1 MGHVTETCKEEI
13 QMKKIIVGAFF
24 LLFIQSNSFSSIF
37 DDLKENKKT
46 SYLDFIL
53 LKIEQRLSQRHGLLG
68 PQPLAFRIQYQSVG
82 SVVNFLEEKEKIEI
96 SIIGVMD
103 KLRYEKKKYKPK
115 LSDCNI
121 LRNLLLYGKYGYNVI
136 FQKRNKYL
144 TKAGM
149 EDIFIAR
156 FLNNLS
162 LSDKE
167 RNYILENTITKVQI
181 IDPVRG
187 NDFFCKGN
195 VADELR

>member
-1 MGHVTETCKEEI
+1 
-13 QMKKIIVGAFF
+13 
-24 LLFIQSNSFSSIF
+24 
-37 DDLKENKKT
+37 
-46 SYLDFIL
+46 
-53 LKIEQRLSQRHGLLG
+53 
-68 PQPLAFRIQYQSVG
+68 
-82 SVVNFLEEKEKIEI
+82 
-96 SIIGVMD
+96 
-103 KLRYEKKKYKPK
+103 
-115 LSDCNI
+115 
-121 LRNLLLYGKYGYNVI
+121 
-136 FQKRNKYL
+136 
-144 TKAGM
+144 M